1 MIGGTA
7 MMTRKDSPFLN
18 YWNNGFHQVVN
29 TGTFK
34 KICQEAVK
42 KHGMCVFDIFYY
54 NKYHI
59 AIISIFILDIFFVA
73 TQFNHGILGHRGSVH
88 CTGVVEEDVAP
99 TNSTQ

>member
-1 MIGGTA
+1 

-59 AIISIFILDIFFVA
+59 AVISIFILDIFFVA
-73 TQFNHGILGHRGSVH
+73 TQFNHGHDFR
-88 CTGVVEEDVAP
+88 
-99 TNSTQ
+99 TQGLHPLYRCSRRECRSHK